1 MKAYTTNSHFNC
13 IMCALC
19 CMSEASLFN
28 LNFVILAQMRAGE
41 IKEFLEFL
49 NMLVFLHLFA
59 VRFHI
64 SQFAVL
70 RLKVGS
76 QDHTTKKKSEHK
88 ISISRKSVHAFA
100 DETAL

>member
-1 MKAYTTNSHFNC
+1 
-13 IMCALC
+13 
-19 CMSEASLFN
+19 MSEASPFN
-28 LNFVILAQMRAGE
+28 LDFVILAQMKARE

-49 NMLVFLHLFA
+49 NLLVFLHLFA

-76 QDHTTKKKSEHK
+76 QDHTTEKKSEHK
-88 ISISRKSVHAFA
+88 ISFSRKSVHAYA